1 MSHSSGRAI
10 NAAQCHAPIPSRTPR
25 DPHSAGAAS
34 LWGALQR
41 AVTGGWV
48 KAQQWGSASVSSPR
62 HPQPEVAAVAPGGGA
77 GPFAAAQ
84 PHFAVRLRREAQ
96 RSSVRSQRAVRAVAE
111 RLRPAVPA
119 RAPRVLLPRLQLH
132 AVRKR
137 EAGGERSPQPRHES
151 GRPAPHRRHPAALK
165 ACGHKVGTS
174 SMVVQGTFSV
184 GSCE

>member
-111 RLRPAVPA
+111 RLRSKKGPRCCEKKTAGPPPHPRRPHPAAAHLRPAVPA

-151 GRPAPHRRHPAALK
+151 GRPAPR
-165 ACGHKVGTS
+165 
-174 SMVVQGTFSV
+174 
-184 GSCE
+184 